1 MMDRPTIFSPQQAN
15 VGLFCDVF
23 PPVMDGV
30 SVCMENYAYWIQKK
44 VGGACVITPNV
55 PGTDYSVHDYKVF
68 DYFSFPVPMRHPYV
82 TGIAEMDPTYLAK
95 IATTR
100 FKILHAHCPF
110 ASGKAALR
118 IGRMQKVPVVA
129 TFHSKYRDD
138 FARVLPKLAVD
149 AVIDSIVEFYE
160 RADLVWVP
168 QESVIDVIREYGFK
182 GHVEVMD
189 NGSDLVADYP
199 EKYFVEARQR
209 LGIAPEEF
217 VLLFV
222 GQHIWEKNPRL
233 VIEALARIPDVPFRM
248 YFVGVG
254 YAAEQMREL
263 VSERGLDSKVTF
275 VGSITD
281 REKIKDYY
289 AASDLFLFP
298 SLYDN
303 APLVVREAAALYTPA
318 VMAREA
324 TAATIIA
331 DGENGFLTDNDPDS
345 MAALLRGLIHDPER
359 VHRVGVQASKTIVR
373 SWEDCVDEV
382 IDRYNALLRS
392 RGLPLI
398 GRPA

>member
-1 MMDRPTIFSPQQAN
+1 MERPTIFTPEQAN

-30 SVCMENYAYWIQKK
+30 SVCMQNYAYWMQKK
-44 VGGACVITPNV
+44 VGGVCVVTPSV
-55 PGTDYSVHDYKVF
+55 PDADYSKLDYKVF

-82 TGIAEMDPTYLAK
+82 TGIAEIDPTFLAR

-110 ASGKAALR
+110 ASGMAAMR
-118 IGRMQKVPVVA
+118 IARLQKLPLVA

-149 AVIDSIVEFYE
+149 MVIDQIIDFYE

-233 VIEALARIPDVPFRM
+233 IIDGLARIPDVPFRM
-248 YFVGVG
+248 FFVGVG
-254 YAAEQMREL
+254 YAAEEMKAL

-281 REKIKDYY
+281 RAKLTDYY

-303 APLVVREAAALYTPA
+303 APLVVREAAALHSPA
-318 VMAREA
+318 VMAKGA
-324 TAATIIA
+324 TASTILE
-331 DGENGFLTDNDPDS
+331 DGVNGFLVENDADK
-345 MAALLRGLIHDPER
+345 MAALLRELIHDPER

-373 SWEDCVDEV
+373 SWEDCVEEV
-382 IDRYNALLRS
+382 IDRYNSLLRK
-392 RGLPLI
+392 RGLSLI
-398 GRPA
+398 ERPA